1 MSTRV
6 AGPRACVFAPSPLL
20 TVTIEAFPEGDE
32 RDDDAGDLHLHAGG
46 QGFWIARLLWEL
58 GVAVQ
63 LCATFGGETGE
74 VVRSRIVAEGV
85 DLRAIEVTGSNGG
98 YVHDR
103 RSGERVE
110 IATMPAAHL
119 SRHDVDELYGA
130 TLVEALEAEVTV
142 LGGHHDEAVLPADT
156 YRRLAAD
163 LRSND
168 RTVVADLSGQ
178 QLEAAIEG
186 GVSVLKVSHEE
197 LDRDG
202 LADGDDVES
211 IVKAMRTLQEAGAE
225 AVVVTRADQPA
236 VALVGD
242 QLLQITPPELEP
254 LDHRGAGDS
263 LTAGIAA
270 GLARGHDLTDALRFG
285 AAAGAINVTR
295 KGLATGTRDE
305 IERLADHVEIQ
316 PFTA

>member
-1 MSTRV
+1 VSTGA

-46 QGFWIARLLWEL
+46 QGFWIARLLCEL

-63 LCATFGGETGE
+63 LCTTLGGETGE

-85 DLRAIEVTGSNGG
+85 DLRAVEVTGSNGG

-142 LGGHHDEAVLPADT
+142 LGGHHDESVLPADT

-202 LADGDDVES
+202 FADGDDVES

-236 VALVGD
+236 VALVAD

-270 GLARGHDLTDALRFG
+270 GLARGHDLTAALRFG

-316 PFTA
+316 PFIA

>member
-1 MSTRV
+1 MTDG
-6 AGPRACVFAPSPLL
+6 ATGPRACVFAPAPLL
-20 TVTIEAFPEGDE
+20 TVTIEAFP
-32 RDDDAGDLHLHAGG
+32 DDDSDAGNAGDLHLHAGG
-46 QGFWIARLLWEL
+46 QGFWIARLLYEL

-63 LCATFGGETGE
+63 LCGTFGGETGE
-74 VVRSRIVAEGV
+74 VAHSRIVAEGIAV
-85 DLRAIEVTGSNGG
+85 HAVQVAGSNGG

-110 IATMPAAHL
+110 VATMRSAHL
-119 SRHDVDELYGA
+119 SRHEVDELYGA
-130 TLVEALEAEVTV
+130 TLVEALEADVTV
-142 LGGHHDEAVLPADT
+142 LGGHHDDAVLPPDT

-168 RTVVADLSGQ
+168 RTVVADLAGR

-186 GVSVLKVSHEE
+186 GVDVLKVSHEE

-211 IVKAMRTLQEAGAE
+211 IVKAMRRLQEQGAQT
-225 AVVVTRADQPA
+225 VVVTRADQPA
-236 VALVGD
+236 LALLD
-242 QLLQITPPELEP
+242 DALLQITPPELEP
-254 LDHRGAGDS
+254 LDARGAGDS

-270 GLARGHDLTDALRFG
+270 ALARGHDLTAALRFG

-295 KGLATGTRDE
+295 KGLATGTRDD
-305 IERLADHVEIQ
+305 IERLAEHVEIE
-316 PFTA
+316 PITV